1 MYMVGMSLLLL
12 DVSLC
17 SELNT
22 ALLNISLVSSVVN
35 ESLKLLKIEF
45 SSSSKVSK
53 FIAHSIVTSDE
64 TMIKYLI
71 FMVSCL
77 NC

>member
-12 DVSLC
+12 EVSLC

-22 ALLNISLVSSVVN
+22 ALLNISLVSSDVK
-35 ESLKLLKIEF
+35 ESLKLLKIVF

-53 FIAHSIVTSDE
+53 FIVHSIVTSDE